1 MKAEWSKTVQELLI
15 GTARGGGSPT
25 DLLSSCA
32 ALGVAAFGAT
42 LPQEVEAEPLA
53 PAPPE
58 VALLP
63 RPAARAVLEAIMSVD
78 DEVLLTE
85 WCALAKANNVVAEH
99 RMLPALLALGTA
111 RPGLRAAVVEVLGTR
126 GRWLAGTR
134 PGWSWASGTAPLV
147 DEVPLAEV
155 LDLPSAQRVRAL
167 RRKRK
172 SDPHGVGAFI
182 AAEFEASRRSADRQV
197 LISALETAL
206 GPADEELLET
216 ALEDRASA
224 VHDEALRLLRKLPT
238 SALSARAAARLSQ
251 GLRLTA
257 DGFDVQTAE
266 LWTTQPDA
274 DELRDLM
281 RDGSEKGVAGRIRAA
296 AASVPPSYWT
306 TRLSTDDRGAA
317 KVLRRGPW
325 AGALLR
331 GIADQLAAATD
342 PRPWAVAAAETLT
355 GMEQL
360 EMLAALPA
368 SVAEQAV
375 VAVSVNWHYD
385 LLDHACAQLPAP
397 WSPETTR
404 ALLHRYAALPDPRW
418 RAGRPPAVL
427 LARGNADLLGAN
439 WEGLTRRWPENSL
452 ELEVLRLRIR
462 LRESFAPP
470 DPTPTTATATAPA
483 ATGPAATDPAATDSV
498 ATDPAATDPAATD
511 PAATDPAA
519 TGPAGTHPAGT
530 DPAATDP
537 PTPSAEPRTATDPVA
552 TGPAA
557 IDPAAIDPAAIDP
570 AAIDPAA
577 TDPAATDPTTLSAEP
592 RTATEPRPATEPSGS
607 TQPPSPAAGSTPGP
621 LAADPANDTA

>member
-1 MKAEWSKTVQELLI
+1 MKAEWSKTVQNLLI
-15 GTARGGGSPT
+15 GTTRGGGSPT
-25 DLLSSCA
+25 ELLSDCA

-42 LPQEVEAEPLA
+42 LPPEVAADPLP

-58 VALLP
+58 PAALP
-63 RPAARAVLEAIMSVD
+63 RPAARAVLEAIMSLD

-85 WCALAKANNVVAEH
+85 WCALAKAGNVVAEH
-99 RMLPALLALGTA
+99 RMLPALLSLGTA

-134 PGWSWASGTAPLV
+134 PGWSWASGTAPLT
-147 DEVPLAEV
+147 DEVPLDEI

-167 RRKRK
+167 RRKRR
-172 SDPHGVGAFI
+172 SDPEAVGAFI
-182 AAEFEASRRSADRQV
+182 AREFETSRRSADRQV
-197 LISALETAL
+197 LISALETGL
-206 GPADEELLET
+206 GPADENLLEE
-216 ALEDRASA
+216 ALDDKAA
-224 VHDEALRLLRKLPT
+224 TVHDEALRLLRKLPT
-238 SALSARAAARLSQ
+238 SALATRASNRLGQ
-251 GLRLTA
+251 GLWLTG
-257 DGFDVQTAE
+257 DGFDVQTDE
-266 LWTTQPDA
+266 LWTAQPDLV
-274 DELRDLM
+274 EQRDLM
-281 RDGSEKGVAGRIRAA
+281 RDGSEKGVAGRIRGA

-306 TRLSTDDRGAA
+306 GRLQTGDANAA
-317 KVLRRGPW
+317 NILRRGPW

-342 PRPWAVAAAETLT
+342 PRPWAAAAAETLT

-418 RAGRPPAVL
+418 RTGRPPSVL
-427 LARGNADLLGAN
+427 LARGDADLLGAN

-470 DPTPTTATATAPA
+470 P
-483 ATGPAATDPAATDSV
+483 GDS
-498 ATDPAATDPAATD
+498 
-511 PAATDPAA
+511 
-519 TGPAGTHPAGT
+519 
-530 DPAATDP
+530 
-537 PTPSAEPRTATDPVA
+537 
-552 TGPAA
+552 
-557 IDPAAIDPAAIDP
+557 
-570 AAIDPAA
+570 
-577 TDPAATDPTTLSAEP
+577 
-592 RTATEPRPATEPSGS
+592 
-607 TQPPSPAAGSTPGP
+607 Q
-621 LAADPANDTA
+621 

>member
-1 MKAEWSKTVQELLI
+1 MKAEWSKTVQDLLI
-15 GTARGGGSPT
+15 GTTRGGGSP
-25 DLLSSCA
+25 DALLADCA

-42 LPQEVEAEPLA
+42 LPREVTAEPL
-53 PAPPE
+53 PQAPPE
-58 VALLP
+58 PANLP

-85 WCALAKANNVVAEH
+85 WCALAKANNVVADH
-99 RMLPALLALGTA
+99 RVLPALLALGTA
-111 RPGLRAAVVEVLGTR
+111 RPGLRAAVIEVLGTR
-126 GRWLAGTR
+126 GRWLANTR
-134 PGWSWASGTAPLV
+134 EGWAWASGAAPVV
-147 DEVPLAEV
+147 DEIPLEEV

-167 RRKRK
+167 RRKRRSEPEATK
-172 SDPHGVGAFI
+172 AFI
-182 AAEFEASRRSADRQV
+182 AAEFESSRRSADRQV

-206 GPADEELLET
+206 SPADEELLEA
-216 ALEDRASA
+216 ALDDRAAA
-224 VHDEALRLLRKLPT
+224 VHDEALRLLRKLPA
-238 SALSARAAARLSQ
+238 SALAARAADRLGR
-251 GLRLTA
+251 GLWLTD
-257 DGFDVQTAE
+257 DGFDVQTDE
-266 LWTTQPDA
+266 LWTTQA
-274 DELRDLM
+274 DVDEQRDLM
-281 RDGSEKGVAGRIRAA
+281 HDGTERGVAGRIRGA

-306 TRLSTDDRGAA
+306 TRLQTDDRGAA

-397 WSPETTR
+397 WSAETTR

-418 RAGRPPAVL
+418 RSGRPPAVL
-427 LARGNADLLGAN
+427 LARGDADLLGAN

-470 DPTPTTATATAPA
+470 AD
-483 ATGPAATDPAATDSV
+483 V
-498 ATDPAATDPAATD
+498 
-511 PAATDPAA
+511 
-519 TGPAGTHPAGT
+519 
-530 DPAATDP
+530 
-537 PTPSAEPRTATDPVA
+537 PR
-552 TGPAA
+552 
-557 IDPAAIDPAAIDP
+557 
-570 AAIDPAA
+570 
-577 TDPAATDPTTLSAEP
+577 
-592 RTATEPRPATEPSGS
+592 
-607 TQPPSPAAGSTPGP
+607 
-621 LAADPANDTA
+621 

>member
-1 MKAEWSKTVQELLI
+1 MKAEWSKTVQDLLI
-15 GTARGGGSPT
+15 GTTRGGGSPT
-25 DLLSSCA
+25 DLLSDCA

-42 LPQEVEAEPLA
+42 LPQEVSAEPL
-53 PAPPE
+53 PKAPPE
-58 VALLP
+58 TANLP
-63 RPAARAVLEAIMSVD
+63 RPAVRAVLEAIMSVD

-85 WCALAKANNVVAEH
+85 WCALAKANNVVADH

-111 RPGLRAAVVEVLGTR
+111 RPGLRSAVVEVLGTR
-126 GRWLAGTR
+126 GRWLANTR
-134 PGWSWASGTAPLV
+134 EGWSWASGAAPLI
-147 DEVPLAEV
+147 DEVPLDEV

-167 RRKRK
+167 RRKRR
-172 SDPHGVGAFI
+172 SDPAAVRAFI
-182 AAEFEASRRSADRQV
+182 TAEFETARRSADRQV

-206 GPADEELLET
+206 GPADEELLES
-216 ALEDRASA
+216 ALDDKASA
-224 VHDEALRLLRKLPT
+224 VHDEALRLLRKLPG
-238 SALSARAAARLSQ
+238 SAVATRAADRLGR
-251 GLRLTA
+251 GLWRTD
-257 DGFDVQTAE
+257 DGFDVQTEE
-266 LWTTQPDA
+266 LWTTQPDL
-274 DELRDLM
+274 DEQRDLM
-281 RDGSEKGVAGRIRAA
+281 RDGTEKGVAGRIRAA

-306 TRLSTDDRGAA
+306 SRLQTDDRGAA

-418 RAGRPPAVL
+418 RSGRPPAVL
-427 LARGNADLLGAN
+427 LARGDADLLGAN

-470 DPTPTTATATAPA
+470 AGDP
-483 ATGPAATDPAATDSV
+483 
-498 ATDPAATDPAATD
+498 
-511 PAATDPAA
+511 
-519 TGPAGTHPAGT
+519 
-530 DPAATDP
+530 
-537 PTPSAEPRTATDPVA
+537 
-552 TGPAA
+552 
-557 IDPAAIDPAAIDP
+557 
-570 AAIDPAA
+570 
-577 TDPAATDPTTLSAEP
+577 
-592 RTATEPRPATEPSGS
+592 
-607 TQPPSPAAGSTPGP
+607 Q
-621 LAADPANDTA
+621 

>member
-1 MKAEWSKTVQELLI
+1 MTVQDLLI

-42 LPQEVEAEPLA
+42 LPQEAAADPLP

-58 VALLP
+58 PADLP

-147 DEVPLAEV
+147 DEVPLTEI

-172 SDPHGVGAFI
+172 SDPEAVGAFI
-182 AAEFEASRRSADRQV
+182 AAEFEDSRRSADRQV

-206 GPADEELLET
+206 SPADESLLET
-216 ALEDRASA
+216 ALDDRASA

-238 SALSARAAARLSQ
+238 SALAARAADRLGR
-251 GLRLTA
+251 GLWLTG
-257 DGFDVQTAE
+257 DGFDVQTDE

-274 DELRDLM
+274 EEQRDLM

-306 TRLSTDDRGAA
+306 ARLETDDRGAA

-418 RAGRPPAVL
+418 RTGRPPAVL

-462 LRESFAPP
+462 LRESFAPAEP
-470 DPTPTTATATAPA
+470 APAEPAPTDVAPIGPAANASAAPA
-483 ATGPAATDPAATDSV
+483 ATEPHASTAPVPTDAPAAPPGRTAPPAPATAEPHGSTVPTGRAEPAATERPA
-498 ATDPAATDPAATD
+498 P
-511 PAATDPAA
+511 
-519 TGPAGTHPAGT
+519 
-530 DPAATDP
+530 
-537 PTPSAEPRTATDPVA
+537 AEPPD
-552 TGPAA
+552 
-557 IDPAAIDPAAIDP
+557 
-570 AAIDPAA
+570 
-577 TDPAATDPTTLSAEP
+577 
-592 RTATEPRPATEPSGS
+592 S
-607 TQPPSPAAGSTPGP
+607 TPPPSPAADPSSTPP
-621 LAADPANDTA
+621 PAADPASDTA

>member
-1 MKAEWSKTVQELLI
+1 MKADWSKTVQDLLI
-15 GTARGGGSPT
+15 GTTRGGGDPT
-25 DLLSSCA
+25 ALLADCA

-42 LPQEVEAEPLA
+42 LPQEVTADPLP

-58 VALLP
+58 PAAFP

-85 WCALAKANNVVAEH
+85 WCALAKANHVVAEH
-99 RMLPALLALGTA
+99 RVLPALLAMGTA

-126 GRWLAGTR
+126 GRWLATTR
-134 PGWSWASGTAPLV
+134 AGWSWASGAAPLV

-167 RRKRK
+167 RRRRRT
-172 SDPHGVGAFI
+172 DPVGTRAFI

-206 GPADEELLET
+206 SPADEDILEA
-216 ALEDRASA
+216 ALDDRAAA
-224 VHDEALRLLRKLPT
+224 VHDEALRLLRKLPA
-238 SALSARAAARLSQ
+238 SALAVRAAERLGQ
-251 GLRLTA
+251 GLWLT
-257 DGFDVQTAE
+257 DEGFDVQSDE
-266 LWTTQPDA
+266 LWTAQPTA
-274 DELRDLM
+274 EEQRDLM

-296 AASVPPSYWT
+296 AASVAPEYWT
-306 TRLSTDDRGAA
+306 ARLQTDDRGAA
-317 KVLRRGPW
+317 RVLRRGPW

-331 GIADQLAAATD
+331 GVADQLAAATD
-342 PRPWAVAAAETLT
+342 ARPWAVAAAETLT

-427 LARGNADLLGAN
+427 LARGDADLLGAN

-470 DPTPTTATATAPA
+470 
-483 ATGPAATDPAATDSV
+483 
-498 ATDPAATDPAATD
+498 
-511 PAATDPAA
+511 
-519 TGPAGTHPAGT
+519 AGDLP
-530 DPAATDP
+530 
-537 PTPSAEPRTATDPVA
+537 
-552 TGPAA
+552 
-557 IDPAAIDPAAIDP
+557 
-570 AAIDPAA
+570 
-577 TDPAATDPTTLSAEP
+577 
-592 RTATEPRPATEPSGS
+592 
-607 TQPPSPAAGSTPGP
+607 
-621 LAADPANDTA
+621 

>member
-1 MKAEWSKTVQELLI
+1 MKAEWSKTVQDLLI
-15 GTARGGGSPT
+15 GTTRGGGSPT
-25 DLLSSCA
+25 DLLADCA

-42 LPQEVEAEPLA
+42 LPQEVNADPL
-53 PAPPE
+53 PTAPPE
-58 VALLP
+58 PANLP
-63 RPAARAVLEAIMSVD
+63 RPPARAVLEAIMSVD

-99 RMLPALLALGTA
+99 RMLPTLLALGTA

-134 PGWSWASGTAPLV
+134 EGWSWASGAAPLV
-147 DEVPLAEV
+147 DEVPLEEV

-167 RRKRK
+167 RRKRR
-172 SDPHGVGAFI
+172 SDPVAVHAFI
-182 AAEFEASRRSADRQV
+182 AAEFATARRSADRQV

-206 GPADEELLET
+206 GPADEELLES
-216 ALEDRASA
+216 ALDDKASA
-224 VHDEALRLLRKLPT
+224 VHDEALRLLRKLPQ
-238 SALSARAAARLSQ
+238 SALAARAADRLGR
-251 GLRLTA
+251 GLWLTD
-257 DGFDVQTAE
+257 DGFDVQTDE
-266 LWTTQPDA
+266 LWTAQPDV
-274 DELRDLM
+274 DEQRDLM
-281 RDGSEKGVAGRIRAA
+281 RDGTEKGVAGRIRGA
-296 AASVPPSYWT
+296 AASVAPEYWT
-306 TRLSTDDRGAA
+306 TRLQTDDRGAA
-317 KVLRRGPW
+317 RVLRRGPW

-331 GIADQLAAATD
+331 GVADQLAAATD

-418 RAGRPPAVL
+418 RSGRPPAVL
-427 LARGNADLLGAN
+427 LARGDADLLGAN

-470 DPTPTTATATAPA
+470 A
-483 ATGPAATDPAATDSV
+483 GDPA
-498 ATDPAATDPAATD
+498 
-511 PAATDPAA
+511 
-519 TGPAGTHPAGT
+519 
-530 DPAATDP
+530 
-537 PTPSAEPRTATDPVA
+537 
-552 TGPAA
+552 
-557 IDPAAIDPAAIDP
+557 
-570 AAIDPAA
+570 
-577 TDPAATDPTTLSAEP
+577 
-592 RTATEPRPATEPSGS
+592 
-607 TQPPSPAAGSTPGP
+607 
-621 LAADPANDTA
+621 

>member
-42 LPQEVEAEPLA
+42 LPREVEAEPLA

-58 VALLP
+58 LALLP

-99 RMLPALLALGTA
+99 RVLPALLALGTA

-126 GRWLAGTR
+126 GRWLASTR
-134 PGWSWASGTAPLV
+134 PGWSWASGTTPLV
-147 DEVPLAEV
+147 DEVPLAEI

-172 SDPHGVGAFI
+172 SDPRGVGAFI
-182 AAEFEASRRSADRQV
+182 AAEFDDSRRSADRQV

-216 ALEDRASA
+216 ALDDRASA

-238 SALSARAAARLSQ
+238 SALSARAAARLTA

-257 DGFDVQTAE
+257 DGFDVRTDE
-266 LWTTQPDA
+266 LWTTQPDP
-274 DELRDLM
+274 DEQRDLM

-306 TRLSTDDRGAA
+306 ARLETDDRGAA
-317 KVLRRGPW
+317 EVLRRGPW

-418 RAGRPPAVL
+418 RTGRPPAVL

-470 DPTPTTATATAPA
+470 APA
-483 ATGPAATDPAATDSV
+483 SPEPAPPDTSAATGQMPADATPTGPAANASAGPAA
-498 ATDPAATDPAATD
+498 AEPPA
-511 PAATDPAA
+511 
-519 TGPAGTHPAGT
+519 
-530 DPAATDP
+530 
-537 PTPSAEPRTATDPVA
+537 SAEPP
-552 TGPAA
+552 
-557 IDPAAIDPAAIDP
+557 
-570 AAIDPAA
+570 
-577 TDPAATDPTTLSAEP
+577 
-592 RTATEPRPATEPSGS
+592 
-607 TQPPSPAAGSTPGP
+607 GSTPPP
-621 LAADPANDTA
+621 LPAADPASDTD

>member
-1 MKAEWSKTVQELLI
+1 MTTTPPRPAQSPESRMPPPALKAEWSKTVQALLI
-15 GTARGGGSPT
+15 GTARGGGDPA
-25 DLLSSCA
+25 DLLADCA
-32 ALGVAAFGAT
+32 ALGVAAFGAA
-42 LPQEVEAEPLA
+42 LPQEIAAEPLP

-58 VALLP
+58 TAGLP
-63 RPAARAVLEAIMSVD
+63 RPAARAVLEAIMSLD

-85 WCALAKANNVVAEH
+85 WCALAKANTVVADH
-99 RMLPALLALGTA
+99 RMLPSLLALGTA

-134 PGWSWASGTAPLV
+134 QGWSWASGTAPLV
-147 DEVPLAEV
+147 DEVPLAEI

-167 RRKRK
+167 RRKRR
-172 SDPHGVGAFI
+172 SDPEAVNAFI

-197 LISALETAL
+197 LVSALETDL
-206 GPADEELLET
+206 GPADEALLEA
-216 ALEDRASA
+216 ALDDRAAA
-224 VHDEALRLLRKLPT
+224 VHDEALRLLRKLPA
-238 SALSARAAARLSQ
+238 SALAARAADRLGR
-251 GLRLTA
+251 GLQRVE
-257 DGFDVQTAE
+257 DGFEVKAGE
-266 LWTTQPDA
+266 LWSAQPDA
-274 DELRDLM
+274 DEQRDLM

-296 AASVPPSYWT
+296 AASVAPSYWT
-306 TRLSTDDRGAA
+306 ARLETDDRGAA
-317 KVLRRGPW
+317 KVLRKGPW

-331 GIADQLAAATD
+331 GVADQLAAATD

-418 RAGRPPAVL
+418 RSGRPPAVL

-470 DPTPTTATATAPA
+470 AD
-483 ATGPAATDPAATDSV
+483 DPA
-498 ATDPAATDPAATD
+498 
-511 PAATDPAA
+511 
-519 TGPAGTHPAGT
+519 
-530 DPAATDP
+530 
-537 PTPSAEPRTATDPVA
+537 
-552 TGPAA
+552 
-557 IDPAAIDPAAIDP
+557 
-570 AAIDPAA
+570 
-577 TDPAATDPTTLSAEP
+577 
-592 RTATEPRPATEPSGS
+592 
-607 TQPPSPAAGSTPGP
+607 
-621 LAADPANDTA
+621 

>member
-1 MKAEWSKTVQELLI
+1 MKADWSKAVQDLLI
-15 GTARGGGSPT
+15 GTTRGGGDPT
-25 DLLSSCA
+25 ALLADCA

-42 LPQEVEAEPLA
+42 LPPEVTADPLP

-58 VALLP
+58 PASFP

-85 WCALAKANNVVAEH
+85 WCALAKANHVVAEH
-99 RMLPALLALGTA
+99 RVLPALLAMGTA

-126 GRWLAGTR
+126 GRWLATTR
-134 PGWSWASGTAPLV
+134 AGWSWASGAAPLV

-167 RRKRK
+167 RRRRRT
-172 SDPHGVGAFI
+172 DPAATRAFI

-206 GPADEELLET
+206 SPADEDILEA
-216 ALEDRASA
+216 ALDDRAAA
-224 VHDEALRLLRKLPT
+224 VHDEALRLLRKLPA
-238 SALSARAAARLSQ
+238 SALAARAAERLGQ
-251 GLRLTA
+251 GLWLTD
-257 DGFDVQTAE
+257 DGFDVQSDE
-266 LWTTQPDA
+266 LWTAEPTAEEQ
-274 DELRDLM
+274 RDLM

-296 AASVPPSYWT
+296 AASVAPDYWT
-306 TRLSTDDRGAA
+306 ARLQTDDRGAA
-317 KVLRRGPW
+317 RVLRRGPW

-331 GIADQLAAATD
+331 GVADQLAAATD
-342 PRPWAVAAAETLT
+342 ARPWAVAAAETLT

-427 LARGNADLLGAN
+427 LARGDADLLGAN

-470 DPTPTTATATAPA
+470 
-483 ATGPAATDPAATDSV
+483 
-498 ATDPAATDPAATD
+498 
-511 PAATDPAA
+511 
-519 TGPAGTHPAGT
+519 AGDLP
-530 DPAATDP
+530 
-537 PTPSAEPRTATDPVA
+537 
-552 TGPAA
+552 
-557 IDPAAIDPAAIDP
+557 
-570 AAIDPAA
+570 
-577 TDPAATDPTTLSAEP
+577 
-592 RTATEPRPATEPSGS
+592 
-607 TQPPSPAAGSTPGP
+607 
-621 LAADPANDTA
+621 

>member
-1 MKAEWSKTVQELLI
+1 MKAEWSKTVQDLLI
-15 GTARGGGSPT
+15 GTTRGGGDPT
-25 DLLSSCA
+25 ALLADCA

-42 LPQEVEAEPLA
+42 LPQPITAEPLP

-58 VALLP
+58 PANLP
-63 RPAARAVLEAIMSVD
+63 RPAARAVLQAIMSVD

-99 RMLPALLALGTA
+99 RMLPALLAIGTA

-126 GRWLAGTR
+126 GRWLATTR
-134 PGWSWASGTAPLV
+134 EGWSWATGTSPLTA
-147 DEVPLAEV
+147 EVPLDEI

-172 SDPHGVGAFI
+172 SDPEATKAFI

-206 GPADEELLET
+206 SGDDEALLET
-216 ALEDRASA
+216 ALDDKASA
-224 VHDEALRLLRKLPT
+224 VHDEALRLLRKLPD
-238 SALSARAAARLSQ
+238 SALATRAATRLDR
-251 GLRLTA
+251 GLNKSL
-257 DGFDVQTAE
+257 DVQPDE

-274 DELRDLM
+274 DEQRDLM

-296 AASVPPSYWT
+296 AASVPPRYWT
-306 TRLSTDDRGAA
+306 SRLQTDDRGAA
-317 KVLRRGPW
+317 KILRTGPW

-418 RAGRPPAVL
+418 RSGRPPAVL
-427 LARGNADLLGAN
+427 LARGDADLLGAN

-470 DPTPTTATATAPA
+470 ADDP
-483 ATGPAATDPAATDSV
+483 
-498 ATDPAATDPAATD
+498 
-511 PAATDPAA
+511 
-519 TGPAGTHPAGT
+519 
-530 DPAATDP
+530 
-537 PTPSAEPRTATDPVA
+537 R
-552 TGPAA
+552 
-557 IDPAAIDPAAIDP
+557 
-570 AAIDPAA
+570 
-577 TDPAATDPTTLSAEP
+577 
-592 RTATEPRPATEPSGS
+592 
-607 TQPPSPAAGSTPGP
+607 
-621 LAADPANDTA
+621 

>member
-1 MKAEWSKTVQELLI
+1 MKAEWSQTVQALLI
-15 GTARGGGSPT
+15 GTTRGGGSPA
-25 DLLSSCA
+25 DLLADCA

-42 LPQEVEAEPLA
+42 LP
-53 PAPPE
+53 PE
-58 VALLP
+58 VAEDPLPEAPPDPASRP
-63 RPAARAVLEAIMSVD
+63 RPAAKAVLEAIMSVD

-126 GRWLAGTR
+126 GRWLANTR

-167 RRKRK
+167 RRKRR
-172 SDPHGVGAFI
+172 SEPSAVGAFI

-206 GPADEELLET
+206 GPADEALLES
-216 ALEDRASA
+216 ALDDRAAA

-238 SALSARAAARLSQ
+238 SALATRAAARLDE
-251 GLRLTA
+251 GLRRTS
-257 DGFDVQTAE
+257 DGFDVRTDGPWTA
-266 LWTTQPDA
+266 QPDLA
-274 DELRDLM
+274 ELRDLM
-281 RDGSEKGVAGRIRAA
+281 RDGTEKGVAGRIRAA
-296 AASVPPSYWT
+296 AASVPLSYWT
-306 TRLSTDDRGAA
+306 TRLQTDDAGAA
-317 KVLRRGPW
+317 AVLRRGPW

-360 EMLAALPA
+360 EMLAALPS

-397 WSPETTR
+397 WSAETTR

-427 LARGNADLLGAN
+427 LARGNADLLGAS
-439 WEGLTRRWPENSL
+439 WEALTRRWPENSL

-462 LRESFAPP
+462 LRESFAAPGSAAEPGQASAPIGSTQASAPP
-470 DPTPTTATATAPA
+470 D
-483 ATGPAATDPAATDSV
+483 S
-498 ATDPAATDPAATD
+498 
-511 PAATDPAA
+511 
-519 TGPAGTHPAGT
+519 
-530 DPAATDP
+530 
-537 PTPSAEPRTATDPVA
+537 
-552 TGPAA
+552 
-557 IDPAAIDPAAIDP
+557 
-570 AAIDPAA
+570 
-577 TDPAATDPTTLSAEP
+577 TDPTQAS
-592 RTATEPRPATEPSGS
+592 PS
-607 TQPPSPAAGSTPGP
+607 
-621 LAADPANDTA
+621 DPQ

>member
-1 MKAEWSKTVQELLI
+1 VKAEWSKTVQDLLI
-15 GTARGGGSPT
+15 GTTRGGGSPT
-25 DLLSSCA
+25 DLLSDCA

-42 LPQEVEAEPLA
+42 LPQEVAADPLP

-58 VALLP
+58 SAALP

-85 WCALAKANNVVAEH
+85 WCALAKAGNVVAEH

-126 GRWLAGTR
+126 GRWLANTR
-134 PGWSWASGTAPLV
+134 PGWSWASGTSPLTE
-147 DEVPLAEV
+147 EVPLEEI

-167 RRKRK
+167 RRKRRA
-172 SDPHGVGAFI
+172 DPEGVGAFI
-182 AAEFEASRRSADRQV
+182 AAEFETSRRSADRQV
-197 LISALETAL
+197 LISALETGL
-206 GPADEELLET
+206 GPADEELLEA
-216 ALEDRASA
+216 ALDDKAAA

-238 SALSARAAARLSQ
+238 SALATRATDRLGG
-251 GLRLTA
+251 GLQLTN
-257 DGFDVQTAE
+257 DGFDVQTDG
-266 LWTTQPDA
+266 LWAAQPDL
-274 DELRDLM
+274 DEQRDLM

-306 TRLSTDDRGAA
+306 ARLGTGDAKAA
-317 KVLRRGPW
+317 NVLRRGPW
-325 AGALLR
+325 AAALLR
-331 GIADQLAAATD
+331 GIADQLAAAAD
-342 PRPWAVAAAETLT
+342 PRPWAAAAAETLT

-418 RAGRPPAVL
+418 RTGRPPAVL
-427 LARGNADLLGAN
+427 LARGDADLLGAN

-470 DPTPTTATATAPA
+470 PD
-483 ATGPAATDPAATDSV
+483 DS
-498 ATDPAATDPAATD
+498 
-511 PAATDPAA
+511 
-519 TGPAGTHPAGT
+519 
-530 DPAATDP
+530 
-537 PTPSAEPRTATDPVA
+537 R
-552 TGPAA
+552 
-557 IDPAAIDPAAIDP
+557 
-570 AAIDPAA
+570 
-577 TDPAATDPTTLSAEP
+577 
-592 RTATEPRPATEPSGS
+592 
-607 TQPPSPAAGSTPGP
+607 
-621 LAADPANDTA
+621 